1 MHSPLRQG
9 LRGRFA
15 GECMYCWP
23 RWRREKDDGSDA
35 GMGKKMIGCSEDDW
49 MSECQKMMKMMSDE
63 IEDDAR
69 KRSKMMPERDRF
81 ITSEKGC

>member
-1 MHSPLRQG
+1 
-9 LRGRFA
+9 
-15 GECMYCWP
+15 MYVLLA

-49 MSECQKMMKMMSDE
+49 ICQKMMKMMSDE

-69 KRSKMMPERDRF
+69 KRS
-81 ITSEKGC
+81 IYYI